1 VELPMLSLLQQQ
13 GVHLV
18 SFGGVSM
25 DPTQDDKN
33 TLMNKLGMSFRRWCR
48 QKHIEKPPATWN
60 MRLIGRADSNTVYP
74 ALDTNVKAAHTKPI
88 LFFLAD
94 VAKEISDHCSC
105 NGCELRALT
114 LWGACRFLWA
124 TDRPSLF
131 LEPELKACA
140 LESGMVALTSY
151 ADLSGRNL
159 QRSGYPYPLV

>member
-1 VELPMLSLLQQQ
+1 MLSLLQQQ

-105 NGCELRALT
+105 NLAPFLGAGFAKQSNDRACLCLNRGPARRQAT
-114 LWGACRFLWA
+114 GANCG
-124 TDRPSLF
+124 P
-131 LEPELKACA
+131 
-140 LESGMVALTSY
+140 
-151 ADLSGRNL
+151 
-159 QRSGYPYPLV
+159 